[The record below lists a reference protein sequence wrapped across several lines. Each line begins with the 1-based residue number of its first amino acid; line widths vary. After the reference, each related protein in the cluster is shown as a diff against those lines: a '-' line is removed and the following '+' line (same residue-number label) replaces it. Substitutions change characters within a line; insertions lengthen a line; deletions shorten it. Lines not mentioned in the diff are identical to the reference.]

1 MAIRLSDD
9 KELVEEI
16 RQKLKENNGYCP
28 CKIEK
33 NEDTKCMCKEFREQD
48 SGECHCGLFIKEEEQ
63 TIPRKINYTG
73 FENEYIKVIGESK
86 EEIQIEKNKSRKN
99 KAEFWECVCKKCNN
113 IFHTASQNIP
123 KIKSCGC

>member
-33 NEDTKCMCKEFREQD
+33 NEDTKCMCKDFR
-48 SGECHCGLFIKEEEQ
+48 EQ
-63 TIPRKINYTG
+63 TIPG
-73 FENEYIKVIGESK
+73 FCHCKRFMKVET
-86 EEIQIEKNKSRKN
+86 ED
-99 KAEFWECVCKKCNN
+99 KKD
-113 IFHTASQNIP
+113 A
-123 KIKSCGC
+123 